1 LYLSLLL
8 LLLALAVGLLYR
20 ELTAQRD
27 FWKER
32 CAALE
37 DDLKQASDL
46 RQKDQQA
53 ARERENALFDQA
65 LKRNG
70 AKPLAPEQPTE
81 VNKAKPRVAPPIDP
95 VVYASH
101 REAWIEDEVEDA
113 RDKSGLTGKELEE
126 RLAQVRQ
133 TAGIEFDKLNSFDNP
148 PSQ

>member
-1 LYLSLLL
+1 MTTLILL

-27 FWKER
+27 FWQER

-37 DDLKQASDL
+37 DDLKQANSL
-46 RQKDQQA
+46 RQADQQT

-70 AKPLAPEQPTE
+70 VKPLAPEPPVE
-81 VNKAKPRVAPPIDP
+81 AKAKVRTVQPLDP

-101 REAWIEDEVEDA
+101 RDAWIEDEVEYA
-113 RDKSGLTGKELEE
+113 RERSGLTGAELEAKLE
-126 RLAQVRQ
+126 QIRQ
-133 TAGIEFDKLNSFDNP
+133 TAGIEFDKTHQTNE
-148 PSQ
+148 